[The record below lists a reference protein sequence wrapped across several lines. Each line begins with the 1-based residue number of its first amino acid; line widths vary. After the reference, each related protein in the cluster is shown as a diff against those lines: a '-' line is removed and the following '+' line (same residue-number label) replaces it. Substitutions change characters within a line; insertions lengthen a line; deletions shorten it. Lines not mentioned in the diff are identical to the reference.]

1 MKLINKV
8 TEDIEVAI
16 IKSSDIFLKDGR
28 RIKIG
33 ETFKK
38 SDIAGIVLKSGKII
52 SLELH
57 RSQFSE
63 FQLTDYPSSRF
74 IEDVDK
80 AKQDME
86 GFENTNILA
95 LSCYE
100 SGLSILERLGEN
112 EYIPSVGE
120 LLEAFSEF
128 DRINQIRKALGLEP
142 LPINYYWSST
152 IRNEESMWFVCSD
165 GYTNWR
171 YWDSYYRCGYYVL
184 AFLRT

>member
-1 MKLINKV
+1 MINKV
-8 TEDIEVAI
+8 TEDIEEVI
-16 IKSSDIFLKDGR
+16 IKPSDIFLKDGR

-57 RSQFSE
+57 QSQFSE
-63 FQLTDYPSSRF
+63 SQLTDYPSSRF
-74 IEDVDK
+74 IEDIDK

-100 SGLSILERLGEN
+100 SGLSILDRLGEN

-128 DRINQIRKALGLEP
+128 NRINQIRKALGLEP
-142 LPINYYWSST
+142 LPLNYYYWSST
-152 IRNEESMWFVCSD
+152 IRNEESMWFVGSD
-165 GYTNWR
+165 GYTDWT
-171 YWDSYYRCGYYVL
+171 YWDGFYRRYYYVL
-184 AFLRT
+184 AFLKE

>member
-8 TEDIEVAI
+8 TEDIEETI
-16 IKSSDIFLKDGR
+16 IKQSDIILKGGR
-28 RIKIG
+28 CIKIE

-52 SLELH
+52 SLKFH
-57 RSQFSE
+57 QSPFSE
-63 FQLTDYPSSRF
+63 SQLSDYPSSRF
-74 IEDVDK
+74 IEDIDK

-100 SGLSILERLGEN
+100 SGLSILDRLGEN

-120 LLEAFSEF
+120 LSEAFSEF
-128 DRINQIRKALGLEP
+128 NRINQIRKALGLEP
-142 LPINYYWSST
+142 LPVGYYWSST
-152 IRNEESMWFVCSD
+152 IRNRESMWIVGS
-165 GYTNWR
+165 GGGVGWG
-171 YWDSYYRCGYYVL
+171 YWDYYCRDGSYVL
-184 AFLRT
+184 AFLRK

>member
-1 MKLINKV
+1 MELMNKV
-8 TEDIEVAI
+8 TEDIEEMI
-16 IKSSDIFLKDGR
+16 IKQSDIILKGGR
-28 RIKIG
+28 CIKIG

-52 SLELH
+52 SLKFH
-57 RSQFSE
+57 QSSFSE
-63 FQLTDYPSSRF
+63 SQLSDYPSSRF
-74 IEDVDK
+74 IEDIDK

-100 SGLSILERLGEN
+100 SGLSILDRLGEN
-112 EYIPSVGE
+112 EYIPSMGE

-142 LPINYYWSST
+142 LPVGYYWSST
-152 IRNEESMWFVCSD
+152 IRNRESMWVVLSSGD
-165 GYTNWR
+165 ASWD
-171 YWDSYYRCGYYVL
+171 YWFDYYRHGNYVL
-184 AFLRT
+184 AFLKK

>member
-1 MKLINKV
+1 MNKV
-8 TEDIEVAI
+8 TEDIV
-16 IKSSDIFLKDGR
+16 IKQFDIFLKDGR
-28 RIKIG
+28 YIKIG

-38 SDIAGIVLKSGKII
+38 SDIVGIVLKSGKII

-57 RSQFSE
+57 QSQFSE
-63 FQLTDYPSSRF
+63 SQLTDYPSSRI
-74 IEDVDK
+74 IEDIDK

-112 EYIPSVGE
+112 EYIPSMGE

-142 LPINYYWSST
+142 LPTGYYWSST
-152 IRNEESMWFVCSD
+152 IRNEKSIWFVDSD
-165 GYTNWR
+165 GDT
-171 YWDSYYRCGYYVL
+171 YWDYWDFYYRDTDYVL
-184 AFLRT
+184 AFLRK

>member
-1 MKLINKV
+1 MNKV

-16 IKSSDIFLKDGR
+16 IKPFDIFLKDGR
-28 RIKIG
+28 CIKIG

-38 SDIAGIVLKSGKII
+38 SDIAGIVLKSGKIV

-57 RSQFSE
+57 QSRFSE
-63 FQLTDYPSSRF
+63 FQLTDYPFSRF
-74 IEDVDK
+74 IKDTDK

-112 EYIPSVGE
+112 EYIPSAGE

-142 LPINYYWSST
+142 LSTGYYWSST
-152 IRNEESMWFVCSD
+152 IRNEETMWIVSSI
-165 GYTNWR
+165 GYTNWTN
-171 YWDSYYRCGYYVL
+171 WHYYFRHSHYVL
-184 AFLRT
+184 AFLRK